1 MNWDLLETDPAE
13 QDRES
18 ALLFVMRLR
27 GPEYAERWH
36 TGLLTA
42 IANISRFPGPRALP
56 RCESEEERRRQETRI
71 MLYRGPDKKPAP
83 SVTFRILF
91 TVLDP
96 VQGEESGTIAIQRI
110 RHARSADVDEELE

>member
-1 MNWDLLETDPAE
+1 MSWDILETDPAE
-13 QDRES
+13 QDRER

-36 TGLLTA
+36 DGLLRA
-42 IANISRFPGPRALP
+42 VANLARFPGPRALP
-56 RCESEEERRRQETRI
+56 RCESEEERRRMETRI
-71 MLYRGPDKKPAP
+71 LLYRGPDKKPAL

-110 RHARSADVDEELE
+110 RHARSADVTEL